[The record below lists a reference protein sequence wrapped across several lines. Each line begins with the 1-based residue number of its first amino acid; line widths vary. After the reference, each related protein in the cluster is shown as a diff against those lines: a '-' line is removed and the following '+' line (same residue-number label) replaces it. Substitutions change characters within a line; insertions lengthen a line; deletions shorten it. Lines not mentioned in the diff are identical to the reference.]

1 MRKMKR
7 MSELENYKHFKYK
20 FKPIALSGL
29 QISEDNPV
37 MYTYY
42 DLVKEWHKNGGTYE
56 FYLLGNLIILDQRK
70 SVGSNYAVF
79 EAVLV

>member
-7 MSELENYKHFKYK
+7 MSELDEYKKFMYR
-20 FKPIALSGL
+20 FKPIAISGL

-37 MYTYY
+37 VYTYY

-56 FYLLGNLIILDQRK
+56 FYLLGNLVILDQRK
-70 SVGSNYAVF
+70 SVGSNYIVF

>member
-7 MSELENYKHFKYK
+7 MSELDCFKKEMYK
-20 FKPIALSGL
+20 FKPIAVSGL

-37 MYTYY
+37 VYTYY

-56 FYLLGNLIILDQRK
+56 FYLLGNLIILDQK
-70 SVGSNYAVF
+70 IGGKNYAVF
-79 EAVLV
+79 EAVQV

>member
-1 MRKMKR
+1 MRKMKK
-7 MSELENYKHFKYK
+7 MSELDCFKKSLYK
-20 FKPIALSGL
+20 FKPIAVSGF

-37 MYTYY
+37 VYTYY

-56 FYLLGNLIILDQRK
+56 FYLLGNLVILNQRK

-79 EAVLV
+79 EAVLN

>member
-7 MSELENYKHFKYK
+7 ISELDEYKKFMYR
-20 FKPIALSGL
+20 FKPIAVRGF

-37 MYTYY
+37 VYTYY